1 MVVKTDHKGSESD
14 VAKEMSKEELDP
26 GKDPAAGRG
35 LLLFFNRDFS
45 GKMRLGLE
53 TVGNG
58 TR

>member
-1 MVVKTDHKGSESD
+1 MVVQTDHKGSESD

-26 GKDPAAGRG
+26 GEDSAAGRG

-45 GKMRLGLE
+45 GEMRLGSE

-58 TR
+58 TK